1 MLSEA
6 QQEARRVTAART
18 RRSMPEAAQHAIA
31 QARSRPRQALV
42 YPWTMRTLTLALALT
57 LPATVLLVQDAL
69 ASAAAA
75 VETAPAAKPLTKRS
89 VSCCSHPR

>member
-1 MLSEA
+1 
-6 QQEARRVTAART
+6 
-18 RRSMPEAAQHAIA
+18 
-31 QARSRPRQALV
+31 
-42 YPWTMRTLTLALALT
+42 MRTLTLALALT

-69 ASAAAA
+69 AGAAAA